1 VEYFIVIFIL
11 FIVFIGWIVETIQKA
26 TGKSKRNSFQSL
38 NRKPSL
44 FGSTTQED
52 KKLPNG
58 FTRQDYYDY
67 GYSDFDIEYWGLD
80 QPSAPSPE
88 TSGLIIA
95 DMMDGDLDG
104 DIDFPF

>member
-1 VEYFIVIFIL
+1 VECFVILFLFIMFIV
-11 FIVFIGWIVETIQKA
+11 WIVETIQNA
-26 TGKSKRNSFQSL
+26 TGKTKSNSFHSS
-38 NRKPSL
+38 NRNPSR
-44 FGSTTQED
+44 FDSITQDENS
-52 KKLPNG
+52 LPNG
-58 FTRQDYYDY
+58 YTRQDYYDY